1 MITTRSETITAA
13 DGGTFAGHVAVPASG
28 HGPGVLVIQEIFGVN
43 AYIRDVCDRLAAAGY
58 VALAPDVF
66 WRVRP
71 GVEFDSSDQATI
83 APAIEV
89 TGQWDGEVGLSDL
102 GSALAH
108 LRGLPE
114 VRGGTG
120 VIGFCFGGTQ
130 TFRVAAAF
138 DPACAVAYYGSGT
151 AGLLDQ
157 VDSITCPLLF
167 HFGDNDPYLPN
178 SDVDAIKAATA
189 DRHHIAVHVHAG
201 GGHAF
206 DNHFAPH
213 FTQPRIAVRAWT
225 ETLAFLYAHLGGPGK
240 GGA

>member
-1 MITTRSETITAA
+1 MITTRTETITAA

-28 HGPGVLVIQEIFGVN
+28 HGPGMLVIQEIFGVN

-71 GVEFDSSDQATI
+71 GIEFDSSDQATI

-89 TGQWDGEVGLSDL
+89 TAQWDGEVGLADL

-157 VDSITCPLLF
+157 LGSITCPLLF

-178 SDVDAIKAATA
+178 SDVDAIRVATA
-189 DRHHIAVHVHAG
+189 GRNHIAVHVHAG

-206 DNHFAPH
+206 DNHASEMFWNESAA
-213 FTQPRIAVRAWT
+213 QAAWAK
-225 ETLAFLYAHLGGPGK
+225 TLAFLDEHLPVS
-240 GGA
+240 

>member
-1 MITTRSETITAA
+1 MITTRSETITAP

-66 WRVRP
+66 WRVQP
-71 GVEFDSSDQATI
+71 GFELDSSDQATI

-89 TGQWDGEVGLSDL
+89 TGQWDGEVGLGDL
-102 GSALAH
+102 GAALAH
-108 LRGLPE
+108 LRRLPE
-114 VRGGTG
+114 TQGGTG

-138 DPACAVAYYGSGT
+138 DPTCAVAYYGSGT

-157 VDSITCPLLF
+157 LDSITCPLLF

-178 SDVDAIKAATA
+178 ADVDAIKAATA
-189 DRHHIAVHVHAG
+189 SRNDIAVHVHAG

-213 FTQPRIAVRAWT
+213 FSQPRIAVRAWT
-225 ETLAFLYAHLGGPGK
+225 ETLAFLFAHLGAMGR